1 MLWPCVAPQAAGPQ
15 MQYHKRGPCQL
26 LAVAQAHCH
35 TNPKSTNKTK
45 FKCMA
50 CLATKLSPTKF
61 VCAFPP
67 HGCPTAA
74 KSMPKAW
81 QAGLPCFGPAQG
93 HNTTQCTCANHC
105 TLKFYQCHQHP
116 GSTSHWL
123 LQACLAVLGPV
134 VLVGGGACGNLPCP
148 WPWLLARG
156 APWIATAFLGNTMHS
171 QGQCQLA
178 FKHRSSA
185 HCPTPLAQLTTLALL
200 ALLVDGT
207 HNAAATWPKQCV
219 SI

>member
-1 MLWPCVAPQAAGPQ
+1 MLAMVDTLARGRALLDPPSDCADPFAEAPWFSDRGWATLGAIVA
-15 MQYHKRGPCQL
+15 
-26 LAVAQAHCH
+26 
-35 TNPKSTNKTK
+35 NK
-45 FKCMA
+45 CEV
-50 CLATKLSPTKF
+50 LI
-61 VCAFPP
+61 
-67 HGCPTAA
+67 
-74 KSMPKAW
+74 W
-81 QAGLPCFGPAQG
+81 R
-93 HNTTQCTCANHC
+93 
-105 TLKFYQCHQHP
+105 
-116 GSTSHWL
+116 HWL